1 MIVVRKEIV
10 PVDIEVEGK
19 ALGRHI
25 HWDPRSKQYRVM
37 KVSQRIGSR
46 VWVATNED
54 ALNQGG
60 LGACCGFSEAQTLN
74 SMGMKLGYKE
84 AVDLYALATTKDEF
98 EGSYPPKD
106 TGSST
111 LGVMK
116 AAKQLGYIKS
126 YTHCFSLD
134 DVLHGL
140 QNGPGIAGVTWYE
153 GYDSPDEHGTVVA
166 TGKPRGGH
174 EISIIGCDTVD
185 YWVYFRTSWGPEF
198 GITWEKMNGVF
209 RMSYSQAQAALFTN
223 GDAGFPI
230 R

>member
-10 PVDIEVEGK
+10 PVAIEVEGK

-37 KVSQRIGSR
+37 KASSLSSR
-46 VWVATNED
+46 GWVATNED
-54 ALNQGG
+54 ALDQGE
-60 LGACCGFSEAQTLN
+60 LGACTGFSTAQALN
-74 SMGMKLGYKE
+74 SMGLALGFKE
-84 AVDLYALATTKDEF
+84 ARDLYALATTKDEF
-98 EGSYPPKD
+98 GGTWPPTD

-140 QNGPGIAGVTWYE
+140 QNGPGIAGITWFE
-153 GYDSPDEHGTVVA
+153 GYDNPDETGTVLA
-166 TGKPRGGH
+166 TGSPRGGH
-174 EISIIGCDTVD
+174 EITIVGCDTED
-185 YWVYFRTSWGPEF
+185 CWVYFRTSWGPEF

-223 GDAGFPI
+223 GDAAFPV